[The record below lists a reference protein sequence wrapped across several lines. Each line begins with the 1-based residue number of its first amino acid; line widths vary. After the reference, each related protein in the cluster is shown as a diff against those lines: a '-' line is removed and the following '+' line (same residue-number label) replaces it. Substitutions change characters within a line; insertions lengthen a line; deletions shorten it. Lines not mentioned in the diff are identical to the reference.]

1 MGISNRYLIN
11 LINMPLLDA
20 YLLEYKKNNISIQ
33 YLIKEY
39 CKNRTFYDTK
49 IL

>member
-1 MGISNRYLIN
+1 
-11 LINMPLLDA
+11 MPLLDG

-39 CKNRTFYDTK
+39 CKNRTSYDTK
-49 IL
+49 ILQKLSEGRPEIT